1 MPNATPVEKYV
12 TKETHAPERDR
23 ETAPAGNG
31 ADPADEADDAT
42 RLVEAIELLFFA
54 YRDFISDPDALLAEY
69 DFGRAHH
76 RVIHFV
82 GRNPGITV
90 AELLDILRITKQ
102 SLARV
107 LKQLIERGF
116 VAQETGRKDRRQ
128 RLLYLTE
135 AGKDL
140 NDRLAAPQRERVA
153 RALLEA
159 NAETGGNAEE
169 AWRKVMLALLN
180 KENRAEV
187 EERLTDGKPRMKG
200 GKA

>member
-1 MPNATPVEKYV
+1 MPIATPVKKHV
-12 TKETHAPERDR
+12 TKETPAPERAR
-23 ETAPAGNG
+23 ETDPAGKG
-31 ADPADEADDAT
+31 ADPAGEADDTT

-135 AGKDL
+135 AGRDL

-159 NAETGGNAEE
+159 GAEAGGDAEE
-169 AWRKVMLALLN
+169 SWRKVMLALLN
-180 KENRAEV
+180 KENRSEV
-187 EERLTDGKPRMKG
+187 EDRLADGRDRPKGRKP
-200 GKA
+200 